1 MKSEKTET
9 GCRSGSKPPGSK
21 RPGIRHFGH
30 ILRRRTCTMLRRTYK
45 LAACTVAACL
55 LCTMAAAAPFPAFA
69 MSTTESRDLATVT
82 SGDTTIEV
90 PVTRQTTQSGD
101 KVTTTV
107 QVLVPD
113 MAGDSPE
120 QNAEQA
126 AQLRENRHFAA
137 PPGNG
142 GESTFG
148 EPGCILYTTTLV
160 YNVQTG
166 QDGVRRYDLIS
177 FRLDREI
184 FTMAPYN
191 SVHNATA
198 RVDQA
203 GFSDASGDSGLLEEQ
218 SKDLGEIEFGK
229 TYGEGTD
236 WPETWFAVAT
246 TSDSPQ
252 VGITYDV
259 VLDYADGTSRTL
271 SFTHAAT

>member
-1 MKSEKTET
+1 M
-9 GCRSGSKPPGSK
+9 
-21 RPGIRHFGH
+21 
-30 ILRRRTCTMLRRTYK
+30 
-45 LAACTVAACL
+45 CL
-55 LCTMAAAAPFPAFA
+55 LCVMAA
-69 MSTTESRDLATVT
+69 TTSSPTVPIDTAQPRCLATL
-82 SGDTTIEV
+82 SDGDTLLDV
-90 PVTRQTTQSGD
+90 PVTRQIAQSDGR
-101 KVTTTV
+101 VTETV

-113 MAGDSPE
+113 GASGSMDE
-120 QNAEQA
+120 I
-126 AQLRENRHFAA
+126 RERAHFAA

-160 YNVQTG
+160 YNVQTDS
-166 QDGVRRYDLIS
+166 DGLRKYDLLS

-203 GFSDASGDSGLLEEQ
+203 GYSDASGDSGLLEDQ

-229 TYGEGTD
+229 TYSEGTD
-236 WPETWFAVAT
+236 WPETWFAVGTA
-246 TSDSPQ
+246 SGSPQ
-252 VGITYDV
+252 AGITYEV

>member
-1 MKSEKTET
+1 M
-9 GCRSGSKPPGSK
+9 
-21 RPGIRHFGH
+21 
-30 ILRRRTCTMLRRTYK
+30 
-45 LAACTVAACL
+45 CL
-55 LCTMAAAAPFPAFA
+55 LCVMAATTSSPTAPIDTAHP
-69 MSTTESRDLATVT
+69 RCLATL
-82 SGDTTIEV
+82 SDGDTLLDV
-90 PVTRQTTQSGD
+90 PVTRQIAQSDGR
-101 KVTTTV
+101 VTETV

-113 MAGDSPE
+113 GASKSMDE
-120 QNAEQA
+120 I
-126 AQLRENRHFAA
+126 RERAHFTA

-160 YNVQTG
+160 YNVQTDS
-166 QDGVRRYDLIS
+166 DGLRKYDLLS

-203 GFSDASGDSGLLEEQ
+203 GYSDASGDSGLLEDQ

-229 TYGEGTD
+229 TYSEGTD
-236 WPETWFAVAT
+236 WPETWFAVGTA
-246 TSDSPQ
+246 SGSPQ
-252 VGITYDV
+252 VGITYEV

-271 SFTHAAT
+271 SFTHTAT

>member
-1 MKSEKTET
+1 
-9 GCRSGSKPPGSK
+9 
-21 RPGIRHFGH
+21 
-30 ILRRRTCTMLRRTYK
+30 
-45 LAACTVAACL
+45 
-55 LCTMAAAAPFPAFA
+55 MAAATPSPTLPIDTAEP
-69 MSTTESRDLATVT
+69 RCLATVT

-90 PVTRQTTQSGD
+90 PVTRQIAQSDGR
-101 KVTTTV
+101 VTETV

-113 MAGDSPE
+113 RTAETPE
-120 QNAEQA
+120 QNAEA
-126 AQLRENRHFAA
+126 VAQLRENRHFAA
-137 PPGNG
+137 SPGNG

-160 YNVQTG
+160 YNVQTDQEG
-166 QDGVRRYDLIS
+166 LRKYDLIS

-203 GFSDASGDSGLLEEQ
+203 GFSDVSGDSGLLEDQ

-236 WPETWFAVAT
+236 WPETWFSVAT

-252 VGITYDV
+252 VGITYEV

-271 SFTHAAT
+271 TFTHAAT